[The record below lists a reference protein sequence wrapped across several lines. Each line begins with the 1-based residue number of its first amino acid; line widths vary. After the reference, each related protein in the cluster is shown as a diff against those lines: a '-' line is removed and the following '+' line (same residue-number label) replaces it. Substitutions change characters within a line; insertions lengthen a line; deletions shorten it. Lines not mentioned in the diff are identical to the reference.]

1 MIAST
6 GTAVVG
12 ARNLLN
18 IQAERARSVIPK
30 SWDVPP
36 GRTASM
42 PRAAGRCAAG
52 TATPLRPALMVFG
65 DSTATGYGCR
75 DADEVP
81 GC

>member
-30 SWDVPP
+30 SWDTP
-36 GRTASM
+36 
-42 PRAAGRCAAG
+42 PRADGVYAPGGGPVRRWDRNA
-52 TATPLRPALMVFG
+52 R
-65 DSTATGYGCR
+65 STCT
-75 DADEVP
+75 
-81 GC
+81 